1 MTDKPQSKLE
11 RFVRSSPGV
20 GLLVMLVWLVAVP
33 LFNISAQTLPSLPSV
48 LGSGLKIWGDLINS
62 TIYTLT
68 ETLFGFLA
76 GAAIGIFSGVLFWY
90 SKKAEQ
96 MLLPIFVALQT
107 VPIIAFGA
115 IVVIWFG
122 NGMASKVVIALYLTF
137 FPVAVNTARGLDQTD
152 PASVNLLRSFGAS
165 KIQIFRTV
173 SLPTALTSIMTGL
186 KIGIQLSLVGALV
199 GEWFGDTKGL
209 GTLLL
214 QSLYFEDTERVWM
227 LILLLGVIGQI
238 LFLMMG
244 RIEKRY
250 VWWK

>member
-1 MTDKPQSKLE
+1 MTEKHLSPLT
-11 RFVRSSPGV
+11 RLLRSSPAV
-20 GLLVMLVWLVAVP
+20 GAMVLILWLVTVP
-33 LFNISAQTLPSLPSV
+33 LFGISAQTLPALPDV
-48 LGSGLKIWGDLINS
+48 LLSGFNIWGDLLDS

-68 ETLFGFLA
+68 ETVFGFIA
-76 GAAIGIFSGVLFWY
+76 GAVIGISSGLLFWW

-122 NGMASKVVIALYLTF
+122 NGMVSKVVIALYLTF
-137 FPVAVNTARGLDQTD
+137 FPVAVNTARGLDRTD
-152 PASVNLLRSFGAS
+152 PELLKLLRSFGAS
-165 KIQIFRTV
+165 KFRIFRTV
-173 SLPTALTSIMTGL
+173 SLPTALSSIMTGL

-199 GEWFGDTKGL
+199 GEWFGDTRGL

-214 QSLYFEDTERVWM
+214 QSLYFEDTERVWL
-227 LILLLGVIGQI
+227 LILLLGLIGQI
-238 LFLMMG
+238 LFVLLS

-250 VWWK
+250 IWWK

>member
-1 MTDKPQSKLE
+1 MVLI
-11 RFVRSSPGV
+11 
-20 GLLVMLVWLVAVP
+20 LWLVTVP
-33 LFNISAQTLPSLPSV
+33 LFGISAQTLPALPDV
-48 LGSGLKIWGDLINS
+48 LLSGFNIWGDLLDS

-68 ETLFGFLA
+68 ETFFGFVA
-76 GAAIGIFSGVLFWY
+76 GAVIGISSGLLFWW

-122 NGMASKVVIALYLTF
+122 NGMVSKVVIALYLTF
-137 FPVAVNTARGLDQTD
+137 FPVAVNTARGLERTD
-152 PASVNLLRSFGAS
+152 PELLKLLRSFGAS
-165 KIQIFRTV
+165 KFRIFRTV
-173 SLPTALTSIMTGL
+173 SLPTALSSIMTGL

-199 GEWFGDTKGL
+199 GEWFGDTRGL

-214 QSLYFEDTERVWM
+214 QSLYFEDTERVWL
-227 LILLLGVIGQI
+227 LILLLGLIGQI
-238 LFLMMG
+238 LFVLLS

-250 VWWK
+250 IWWK